1 MATAPMF
8 RFQGLFY
15 CKDRV
20 NEAPRPCLP
29 AGRHEGGLPSKIISL
44 ILCPLALAYEAG
56 PVGHLPAK
64 GKLFASK
71 KQDDDG
77 PSKKEYQKDNKL
89 LD

>member
-1 MATAPMF
+1 M
-8 RFQGLFY
+8 
-15 CKDRV
+15 K
-20 NEAPRPCLP
+20 LP
-29 AGRHEGGLPSKIISL
+29 APAYRQAGMRAGLPSEVISL

-71 KQDDDG
+71 KQEDDG